1 MNALITGLC
10 FLCCS
15 AALLKAAEQPPVFS
29 LHFSQLPSFLQWNI
43 RKQVSGQGDLI
54 ESWTGWNPALKNS
67 DGPNGGLVFMQEID
81 LVGDHGKERIFL
93 YRNPEIAGT
102 PPPQDEH
109 VRFICNADNSYL
121 YTVPSFCLHG
131 KKIGSVFRGEE
142 AYYFCPDRYVNR
154 YRFTYGWKQWELTEQ
169 YGRVLEWSGCEETN
183 PKDGTRWKS
192 GMEQTESVYVN
203 TGVIKETCSL
213 SPGSRRV
220 PPSQETEG
228 EDPFETI
235 VKEKA
240 KSPASPEQEKL
251 AEDMP
256 SETVWVVS
264 LFELLTQDAPQ
275 WKCFKAVS
283 LKEAEKEW
291 RKISGPALEQSRKW
305 NQKEAVQAMDAFLNV
320 KNPQGVKNC
329 PLFQSPA
336 ETALKD
342 DKTPPG
348 SPMGGGEP

>member
-1 MNALITGLC
+1 MNALTTGLC

-15 AALLKAAEQPPVFS
+15 AALLKAAEQPSAFS

-81 LVGDHGKERIFL
+81 LVGDNGKERIFL
-93 YRNPEIAGT
+93 YRSPEIAGT
-102 PPPQDEH
+102 PPPHDEH
-109 VRFICNADNSYL
+109 ARFICDADNSYL
-121 YTVPSFCLHG
+121 YTVPSFCLRG
-131 KKIGSVFRGEE
+131 KKIGSVFRGEN
-142 AYYFCPDRYVNR
+142 AYYFCPDRYVNGH
-154 YRFTYGWKQWELTEQ
+154 RFTYGWKQWELTGQ
-169 YGRVLEWSGCEETN
+169 YGRVMEWSGCEETS
-183 PKDGTRWKS
+183 PKDGTHWKS
-192 GMEQTESVYVN
+192 GMEQKESIYVN
-203 TGVIKETCSL
+203 TGVIEETCSL

-220 PPSQETEG
+220 PLSRKAG
-228 EDPFETI
+228 DEDPFETI

-240 KSPASPEQEKL
+240 ESPASPEQEKL
-251 AEDMP
+251 EEDQP

-264 LFELLTQDAPQ
+264 LFELLTQDVPQ

-283 LKEAEKEW
+283 LKEAEKGW
-291 RKISGPALEQSRKW
+291 RKISIPVIEQSRKW
-305 NQKEAVQAMDAFLNV
+305 SQKEAVQAMDALLDV
-320 KNPQGVKNC
+320 KKLQEVKTC

-336 ETALKD
+336 ETAFKD

-348 SPMGGGEP
+348 NPMDGGEP

>member
-154 YRFTYGWKQWELTEQ
+154 YRFTYGWKQWELTGQ

-203 TGVIKETCSL
+203 TGVIKKTCSL

-220 PPSQETEG
+220 P
-228 EDPFETI
+228 
-235 VKEKA
+235 
-240 KSPASPEQEKL
+240 L
-251 AEDMP
+251 
-256 SETVWVVS
+256 
-264 LFELLTQDAPQ
+264 
-275 WKCFKAVS
+275 
-283 LKEAEKEW
+283 
-291 RKISGPALEQSRKW
+291 SRKPR
-305 NQKEAVQAMDAFLNV
+305 V
-320 KNPQGVKNC
+320 KIR
-329 PLFQSPA
+329 
-336 ETALKD
+336 LKQ
-342 DKTPPG
+342 
-348 SPMGGGEP
+348 